1 VVVVIDVTTVVI
13 SDVRSGSSFQWG
25 WGMVVVA
32 MTITMLTTRGGGSN
46 DYNNVDN
53 QRWWG

>member
-1 VVVVIDVTTVVI
+1 MVVVIDVTTVVI

-32 MTITMLTTRGGGSN
+32 MTITMLTTRGGGGDSRN
-46 DYNNVDN
+46 H
-53 QRWWG
+53 